1 MTFQLLE
8 ACSCLDGAKGAMNF
22 CPDFIAVVSRF
33 ASTTGNFESCHLW
46 EEMAVTRSGTTE
58 SRKAIYV
65 CPTCSSSNS
74 HHLL

>member
-22 CPDFIAVVSRF
+22 CPDFVAVASRF
-33 ASTTGNFESCHLW
+33 ASTIGKVESCHLW

-58 SRKAIYV
+58 SWKAIYV

-74 HHLL
+74 HHLP